1 MRKDI
6 CVQHWVSSREA
17 KYACVFKFDHI
28 RGLTVR
34 ISNFG

>member
-17 KYACVFKFDHI
+17 QYTCVLDLDHI
-28 RGLTVR
+28 RELTVR